1 MQLYLL
7 QVNLSKADVAVS
19 WFKGSSSVEKS
30 DKYEI
35 SSEGT
40 VHTLLIKNA
49 TEEDIAEYA
58 CAAENV
64 RRLFIILLVYYT
76 YYTVYLPPAY
86 STKRGK
92 NYEKFNVNY

>member
-1 MQLYLL
+1 M
-7 QVNLSKADVAVS
+7 NLSKSDVAVS

-30 DKYEI
+30 AKYEI

-64 RRLFIILLVYYT
+64 R
-76 YYTVYLPPAY
+76 
-86 STKRGK
+86 
-92 NYEKFNVNY
+92 E